1 MTKATTAKNTPA
13 PAAPPA
19 AASIHVLFPRTA
31 LLNLLKL
38 ALPVIDAK
46 SPMPALNNVLIHASS
61 GKITVTATDLYRSVF
76 GVVDEAVATSK
87 PGSIALPA
95 KGLYQRIEAMP
106 EGPVELT
113 VEDVAVV
120 VKSGVRKAL
129 SYKMTGV
136 PASEY
141 PVVAIPA
148 ESMVWT
154 TVPGDAARTVLDKTL
169 FTASDDH
176 TRPFINCVYLVAGS
190 GKLTGY
196 SADGHRVSRMAVDV
210 EEIAALALMVPK
222 AGAEHLRKVVDE
234 AVAAKKPVEIGVS
247 GPDCFFRVGNVRY
260 SVKLFEEKPFPYDRV
275 LPESA
280 TYRAR
285 LPRVAMLASVKAM
298 MLTADDKSSQITLA
312 FAGNE
317 LTLSAK
323 DATKGEGTDVLA
335 IDYSGDPFTV
345 SFFAPY
351 VIDALA
357 RIDGDEIIVDSDGP
371 PASLTDA
378 RPTVFRAAAPVEG
391 HAFVTVIAPAM

>member
-1 MTKATTAKNTPA
+1 MSKASTAAPT
-13 PAAPPA
+13 PAAPA
-19 AASIHVLFPRTA
+19 VASIHVLFPRTA
-31 LLNLLKL
+31 FLALLKL

-46 SPMPALNNVLIHASS
+46 SPMPSLNNVLVDASS

-87 PGSIALPA
+87 PGTIALPA
-95 KGLYQRIEAMP
+95 KGLFQRIEAMP
-106 EGPVELT
+106 EGPVELI

-120 VKSGVRKAL
+120 VRSGVRKSL

-136 PASEY
+136 PSSEY

-169 FTASDDH
+169 FSASDDH
-176 TRPFINCVYLVAGS
+176 TRPFINCVYLVAGD

-210 EEIAALALMVPK
+210 EGIAALTLMIPK

-234 AVAAKKPVEIGVS
+234 AVAAKKLVEIGVS
-247 GPDCFFRVGNVRY
+247 GPDVFFRVGNVRY
-260 SVKLFEEKPFPYDRV
+260 SVKLFEDKPFPYDRV

-285 LPRVAMLASVKAM
+285 LPRLAMLASVKAM
-298 MLTADDKSSQITLA
+298 MLTADDKSSQISLA
-312 FAGNE
+312 FHGGE

-335 IDYSGDPFTV
+335 IDYDGADFTV
-345 SFFAPY
+345 CFFAPY
-351 VIDALA
+351 VADALS
-357 RIDGDEIIVDSDGP
+357 RIDGDEIIFDSDGAP
-371 PASLTDA
+371 VSMADA

-391 HAFVTVIAPAM
+391 FAFVTVVVPAM